1 LSLPRWEQGKTGPI
15 RDTVRR
21 VEILLVRHG
30 ETEWSRD
37 RKHTGR
43 TDIPLTEIGRKE
55 AAMLRD
61 SLAGRSFAR
70 VLSSPLSRAL
80 ETCRLAG
87 LGDEVE
93 LTDDLREWDYGEYE
107 GITTAEIREGRPDWY
122 LWRDG
127 CPGGETAADVG
138 LRADRVIA
146 SLAGVEGEAALFAH
160 GHVLRVLTARWLG
173 LGPEAG
179 ALFKL
184 DTGTLSALG
193 YERETRVITR
203 WNAPVTGSGQP
214 PR

>member
-1 LSLPRWEQGKTGPI
+1 MEMVLA
-15 RDTVRR
+15 
-21 VEILLVRHG
+21 RHG

-43 TDIPLTEIGRKE
+43 TDIPLTETGRHE
-55 AAMLRD
+55 AGLLRET
-61 SLAGRSFAR
+61 LAGRRFAR

-80 ETCRLAG
+80 ETSRLAG
-87 LGDEVE
+87 LGDGAE
-93 LTDDLREWDYGEYE
+93 LTDDLCEWDYGDYE
-107 GITTAEIREGRPDWY
+107 GITTAEIREGRPGWY

-138 LRADRVIA
+138 RRVDQVIA
-146 SLAGVEGEAALFAH
+146 SLDGLEGDAALFAH

-203 WNAPVTGSGQP
+203 WNLPVTGSGPP

>member
-1 LSLPRWEQGKTGPI
+1 M
-15 RDTVRR
+15 
-21 VEILLVRHG
+21 EIVLARHG

-37 RKHTGR
+37 RRHTGR
-43 TDIPLTEIGRKE
+43 TDIPLTEAGRRQ
-55 AAMLRD
+55 AALLRGA
-61 SLAGRSFAR
+61 LAGRDFAC

-87 LGDEVE
+87 LGDRAE
-93 LTDDLREWDYGEYE
+93 LSDDLLEWDYGEYE
-107 GITTAEIREGRPDWY
+107 GIRTAEIRERRPGWN

-138 LRADRVIA
+138 RRADRV
-146 SLAGVEGEAALFAH
+146 VAALEGLDRDVAVFAH
-160 GHVLRVLTARWLG
+160 GHVLRVLAARWLG

-184 DTGTLSALG
+184 DTGTISALG

-203 WNAPVTGSGQP
+203 WNAPLAGPG
-214 PR
+214 